1 MNIRTKLILAFIALA
16 VLPIVIISAV
26 VVTHLRQ
33 QAEASFQ
40 TNTTRE
46 IHQIDNAMQVYF
58 DAIDKNVHFLA
69 SHPLVTQADSS
80 INDYLSSAE
89 VVMTPDQAGGIE
101 QEIFELFDHFAAT
114 HPGLAYVYMGT
125 AEGAYVQWPLGSV
138 SARYD
143 PRQRP
148 WYQAAMAQPDAP
160 VRTAAY
166 YWEPDDAVIVSTV
179 MSTANQLGQSGGA
192 IGLDVSLGQ
201 LTAMVRDI
209 KLGET
214 GYLMLLEASG
224 NILVDAANPEHNFKN
239 IQDLSADYRLLSN
252 AAEGGQRIS
261 LSGKEY
267 MVAVYESPGLGWRYI
282 GLIEYDEVMA
292 PANRMIGFLSLIVLA
307 MVLLFTVI
315 GKLTADVIVRPI
327 RAVSASLKEI
337 AQGEGDLT
345 RELSV
350 KGKDELA
357 ELANWFNHFLKTI
370 RNLVSEIM
378 QSAEG
383 LKQSSAESTRLSN
396 DMTDTAGR
404 QGHSVDMVSTAFHE
418 MVATANDVAKS
429 CSHAAQAA
437 DTSYHEAQDGQASI
451 NMAVTEVGRLSTEIE
466 DSVSAIV
473 QLEEDS
479 RNINLILDTIR
490 GVAEQT
496 NLLALNAAIEAARAG
511 DHGRGFAVVADEVR
525 GLAQRAAQST
535 EEINTLLS
543 KLNARTTL
551 VSQRMTASQQATEKT
566 VASIQAV
573 SESFDR
579 VRTSVDMIR
588 DMNTQIAAAAEEQHQ
603 VAEEINRH
611 IAEVNGDAQRVNEMS
626 EQVRDTSS
634 SLAGLSQQL
643 DSLVK
648 AFKT

>member
-1 MNIRTKLILAFIALA
+1 MKIRTKLILAFIALA

-33 QAEASFQ
+33 QAEDTFQAS
-40 TNTTRE
+40 TSRE
-46 IHQIDNAMQVYF
+46 IRQIDNAMQVYF
-58 DAIDKNVHFLA
+58 DAINKSVHFLA
-69 SHPLVTQADSS
+69 SHPLMMQVDKS
-80 INDYLSSAE
+80 ITHYLTSPE
-89 VVMTPDQAGGIE
+89 VVMTPDKAGGIE
-101 QEIFELFDHFAAT
+101 QEVFELFNHFAAT

-125 AEGAYVQWPLGSV
+125 SEGAYIQWPLGSV

-148 WYQAAMAQPDAP
+148 WFQAAMAQPNVP
-160 VRTAAY
+160 VRTSAY

-179 MSTANQLGQSGGA
+179 MSTANTLGRQGGA

-239 IQDLSADYRLLSN
+239 IKELSADYRALSD
-252 AAEGGQRIS
+252 ATAGGKRIR
-261 LSGKEY
+261 LSGTDY
-267 MVAVYESPGLGWRYI
+267 MVSVYESPGLGWRYI
-282 GLIEYDEVMA
+282 GLIEYNEVMG
-292 PANRMIGFLSLIVLA
+292 PANRMIGILSLVVLV
-307 MVLLFTVI
+307 MVLLFSLI

-327 RAVSASLKEI
+327 RAVSESLKEI

-350 KGKDELA
+350 KGRDELS
-357 ELANWFNHFLKTI
+357 ELSNWFNHFLKSI
-370 RNLVSEIM
+370 RKLVSEITL
-378 QSAEG
+378 SAEG
-383 LKQSSAESTRLSN
+383 LKVSSAESTKLSQ

-418 MVATANDVAKS
+418 MVATANEVAKS
-429 CSHAAQAA
+429 CSNAAQAA
-437 DTSYHEAQDGQASI
+437 DNGYQEAQAGQTSI
-451 NMAVTEVGRLSTEIE
+451 NVAVAEVDRLNSEIE

-525 GLAQRAAQST
+525 GLAQRTADST
-535 EEINTLLS
+535 EEINSLLS
-543 KLNARTTL
+543 KLNTRTAL
-551 VSQRMTASQQATEKT
+551 VSQRMSASQQATGKT
-566 VASIQAV
+566 VSSIRAV
-573 SESFDR
+573 TESFDR
-579 VRTSVDMIR
+579 VRASVDMIR

-626 EQVRDTSS
+626 EQVKYTSS
-634 SLAGLSQQL
+634 SLAKLSQQL

>member
-16 VLPIVIISAV
+16 ILPILIISAV
-26 VVTHLRQ
+26 LITHLRQ
-33 QAEASFQ
+33 QAEETFQ
-40 TNTTRE
+40 SSTTRE
-46 IHQIDNAMQVYF
+46 IRQIDNAMQVYF
-58 DAIDKNVHFLA
+58 DAIDKSVHFLA
-69 SHPLVTQADSS
+69 SHPLVKQVDASVS
-80 INDYLSSAE
+80 DYLTSAE

-101 QEIFELFDHFAAT
+101 QEVFELFDHFATT
-114 HPGLAYVYMGT
+114 HPGLAYIYMGT
-125 AEGAYVQWPLGSV
+125 ANGAYVQWPLGSV

-160 VRTAAY
+160 VRTSAY

-179 MSTANQLGQSGGA
+179 MSTANQLGRTGGA
-192 IGLDVSLGQ
+192 LGLDVSLGQ

-209 KLGET
+209 RLGET

-239 IQDLSADYRLLSN
+239 IQELSSEYRLLSN
-252 AAEGGQRIS
+252 MTGGRQRVS
-261 LSGKEY
+261 LSGKDY
-267 MVAVYESPGLGWRYI
+267 MVAIYESPGLGWRYI

-292 PANRMIGFLSLIVLA
+292 PAQRMIGFLSLVVLA
-307 MVLLFTVI
+307 MVLLFSLI
-315 GKLTADVIVRPI
+315 GKFTADVIVRPI
-327 RAVSASLKEI
+327 RSVSASLKEI

-345 RELSV
+345 RELPV

-357 ELANWFNHFLKTI
+357 ELATWFNHFLKTI
-370 RNLVSEIM
+370 RNLVSQIT
-378 QSAEG
+378 QSAEA
-383 LKQSSAESTRLSN
+383 LKQSSSQSTSLSN
-396 DMTDTAGR
+396 NMTETAGR

-418 MVATANDVAKS
+418 MVATANEVAKS

-437 DTSYHEAQDGQASI
+437 DAGYHEAQDGQASI
-451 NMAVTEVGRLSTEIE
+451 NMAVTEVDRLSAEIE
-466 DSVSAIV
+466 DSVSAIE

-525 GLAQRAAQST
+525 GLAQRTAQST
-535 EEINTLLS
+535 EEINLLLS
-543 KLNARTTL
+543 KLNTRTSL
-551 VSQRMTASQQATEKT
+551 VSQRMSASKHATEKT

-611 IAEVNGDAQRVNEMS
+611 IAEVNSDAQQVNEMS
-626 EQVRDTSS
+626 EHVRETSS
-634 SLAGLSQQL
+634 SLAELSSQL

>member
-1 MNIRTKLILAFIALA
+1 MKIRTKLILAFIALA

-33 QAEASFQ
+33 QAEESFQ
-40 TNTTRE
+40 ENTTRE
-46 IHQIDNAMQVYF
+46 IRQIDNTMQVYF
-58 DAIDKNVHFLA
+58 DAIDKSVHFLA
-69 SHPLVTQADSS
+69 SHPLMIQVDTS
-80 INDYLSSAE
+80 ITNYLTSPE
-89 VVMTPDQAGGIE
+89 VVMTPDKAGGVE
-101 QEIFELFDHFAAT
+101 QEVFELFNHFAAT
-114 HPGLAYVYMGT
+114 HSGLAYVYMGT
-125 AEGAYVQWPLGSV
+125 TEGAYIQWPLGSV

-148 WYQAAMAQPDAP
+148 WFQAAMAQPNMP
-160 VRTAAY
+160 VRTSAY

-179 MSTANQLGQSGGA
+179 MSTANQLGRQGGA

-201 LTAMVRDI
+201 LTAMVREI

-239 IQDLSADYRLLSN
+239 IKDLSADYRLLSD
-252 AAEGGQRIS
+252 AVQGGKRIR
-261 LSGKEY
+261 LSGTDY

-282 GLIEYDEVMA
+282 GLIEYDEVMR
-292 PANRMIGFLSLIVLA
+292 PANRMIGLLSLVVLV
-307 MVLLFTVI
+307 MVLFFSFI

-350 KGKDELA
+350 KGRDELS
-357 ELANWFNHFLKTI
+357 ELSNWFNHFLKTI
-370 RNLVSEIM
+370 RKLVSEIT

-383 LKQSSAESTRLSN
+383 LKLSSAESTKLSQ

-418 MVATANDVAKS
+418 MVATANEVAKS
-429 CSHAAQAA
+429 CSNAAQAA
-437 DTSYHEAQDGQASI
+437 DNGYQEAQAGQTSI
-451 NMAVTEVGRLSTEIE
+451 NVAVAEVDRLNSEIE

-525 GLAQRAAQST
+525 GLAQRTADST
-535 EEINTLLS
+535 EEINSLLN
-543 KLNARTTL
+543 KLNTRTAL
-551 VSQRMTASQQATEKT
+551 VSQRMSASQQATGKT
-566 VASIQAV
+566 VASIRAV
-573 SESFDR
+573 TESFDR
-579 VRTSVDMIR
+579 VRASVDMIR

-626 EQVRDTSS
+626 EQVRNTSS
-634 SLAGLSQQL
+634 SLAKLSQQL

>member
-40 TNTTRE
+40 TSTTRE

-58 DAIDKNVHFLA
+58 DAIDKSVHFLA
-69 SHPLVTQADSS
+69 SHPLVKQADSS

-89 VVMTPDQAGGIE
+89 VVMTPDQSGGIE
-101 QEIFELFDHFAAT
+101 QEIFELFDHFATT

-148 WYQAAMAQPDAP
+148 WYQAAMSQPDAP

-201 LTAMVRDI
+201 LTTMVRDI

-224 NILVDAANPEHNFKN
+224 NILVDAANPEHNFKS

-307 MVLLFTVI
+307 MVLLFSVI

-327 RAVSASLKEI
+327 RAISASLKEI

-345 RELSV
+345 RELPV